1 MLPIRKKSIKVR
13 YVQLCRLQ
21 VAVLIT
27 VAALDAADKAM
38 LAASFPI
45 LERTL
50 SLDVATLGY
59 FSMFAN
65 LSYALS
71 LPLWS
76 GLVHRHGV
84 KKAHSILAS
93 SCFLWGVATMLI
105 AGSSTITWQAIFR
118 CVNGAALASILPLSQ
133 MMLVEFVP
141 AALRG
146 TSFGL
151 MAFMENLS
159 ATASTSAVVWFDD
172 WRVPYF
178 VVGTLSIL
186 ISSIVERYLVIV
198 HAKGAPGQNEHK
210 MTMIQM
216 FHRVRQIPTFFYLV
230 CQGLFGAIPWDMMGF
245 LLLLMKWRGFTPD
258 QVVSIQF
265 ASGCCG
271 TVGSLIG
278 GILGDHFS
286 YLRNGRIY
294 VGLFSVLSGATF
306 YGLFLH
312 SKSFHQALLWKSLF
326 HLTGVWTPAAT
337 LRPICAGKILLFYKT
352 ILLFSVLI
360 LPRRIG

>member
-1 MLPIRKKSIKVR
+1 
-13 YVQLCRLQ
+13 
-21 VAVLIT
+21 
-27 VAALDAADKAM
+27 
-38 LAASFPI
+38 
-45 LERTL
+45 
-50 SLDVATLGY
+50 
-59 FSMFAN
+59 
-65 LSYALS
+65 
-71 LPLWS
+71 
-76 GLVHRHGV
+76 
-84 KKAHSILAS
+84 
-93 SCFLWGVATMLI
+93 
-105 AGSSTITWQAIFR
+105 
-118 CVNGAALASILPLSQ
+118 

-141 AALRG
+141 TSLRG

-178 VVGTLSIL
+178 FVGTLSIL
-186 ISSIVERYLVIV
+186 MSFLVKRYLVIV
-198 HAKGAPGQNEHK
+198 HAKGDPGNELK
-210 MTMIQM
+210 MTMVQM
-216 FHRVRQIPTFFYLV
+216 FNRVRQIPTFFFLV

-245 LLLLMKWRGFTPD
+245 LLLLMKWRGFTPE

-294 VGLFSVLSGATF
+294 VALFSVLSGALF

-312 SKSFHQALLWKSLF
+312 SESESRREPLSVSFTWSLLSIALQKT
-326 HLTGVWTPAAT
+326 LTRESKLTSAFFS
-337 LRPICAGKILLFYKT
+337 PIKCEVSIKRCFGNRCST
-352 ILLFSVLI
+352 
-360 LPRRIG
+360 